1 MRGSRIGGADAT
13 AAFWRRALDKVGN
26 HPCCDRGKDCDC
38 PPAAVFLTTLRA
50 GDVGTICETCLDPA
64 DAAMLRAMGLRPNAT
79 IRICRLG
86 EPTIVEVS
94 PSRPGS
100 GDKCSRPG
108 GCSCRI
114 GLSRMIAQRVKV
126 LVRQATTAP

>member
-1 MRGSRIGGADAT
+1 MDKAEVICPGGND
-13 AAFWRRALDKVGN
+13 G
-26 HPCCDRGKDCDC
+26 GEC

-50 GDVGTICETCLDPA
+50 GDVGTICEACLDPA

-86 EPTIVEVS
+86 EPTIVEVL
-94 PSRPGS
+94 PGRPGS
-100 GDKCSRPG
+100 GDKCHRPG
-108 GCSCRI
+108 GCCCRI

-126 LVRQATTAP
+126 RARQATASR